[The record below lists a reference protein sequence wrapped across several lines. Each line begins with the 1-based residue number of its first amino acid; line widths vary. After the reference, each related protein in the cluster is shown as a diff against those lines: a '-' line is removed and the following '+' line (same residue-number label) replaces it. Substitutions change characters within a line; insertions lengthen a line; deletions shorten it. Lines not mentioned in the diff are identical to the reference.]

1 MTSYSPSNI
10 ILNDPKCKVC
20 ADYGYNPGAGVPTGI
35 VPSGPG
41 AVIQDSGPVN
51 LLANVNNWVP
61 FSNIS
66 VLNET
71 GWTFSGV
78 PWAHNDSGTVGV
90 DITSRLGTGFYANP
104 MEDCILEFTAIKK
117 NT

>member
-1 MTSYSPSNI
+1 MADI

-20 ADYGYNPGAGVPTGI
+20 ADYGYTPGSGTPSGI

-41 AVIQDSGPVN
+41 VVIMDKGPVN

-61 FSNIS
+61 FSQIS

-78 PWAHNDSGTVGV
+78 PWAHNESGIVEFE
-90 DITSRLGTGFYANP
+90 ITSRLGTGFYVNP
-104 MEDCILEFTAIKK
+104 VADCVIEFTAIKI